1 MDEVEAQQDF
11 DDFFEEVFCELEDK
25 VINHVCFQLYQPD
38 KHVELQQAK
47 NVHGLRNSKII

>member
-25 VINHVCFQLYQPD
+25 VINHVYFQLYQPD